1 MLHLTY
7 SLFVCS
13 FFLSFMLSVAG
24 SRCLV
29 LIGGGVGVEDSY
41 IKKGLF
47 KSPPPHTP
55 FAKMSSLAPSC
66 ELAVAPDSWSDVV
79 GCRLGS
85 MHTSLHTSV
94 RRLAVRSRISLCL
107 MEGKPPLAH
116 ESACSTVKL
125 LPQSHLDGRFEG
137 DHPYRRAMA
146 SWKAAL
152 CSEKPCS
159 LRGRAVSQVEAPFS
173 LARSTAFCCCAGNWP

>member
-1 MLHLTY
+1 MKTRT
-7 SLFVCS
+7 S
-13 FFLSFMLSVAG
+13 
-24 SRCLV
+24 
-29 LIGGGVGVEDSY
+29 
-41 IKKGLF
+41 KKVFSNL
-47 KSPPPHTP
+47 PPPHTP
-55 FAKMSSLAPSC
+55 FAEMSSLAPSC

-173 LARSTAFCCCAGNWP
+173 LARSTAFCCCAGNSL

>member
-7 SLFVCS
+7 PLFIRSV
-13 FFLSFMLSVAG
+13 FLLLMLSVTNG
-24 SRCLV
+24 GCLV
-29 LIGGGVGVEDSY
+29 VGGGIGVEDTH
-41 IKKGLF
+41 IKKCL
-47 KSPPPHTP
+47 SNLPPHTT
-55 FAKMSSLAPSC
+55 FAETSSLAPSC
-66 ELAVAPDSWSDVV
+66 ELAVAPDSWYDVV
-79 GCRLGS
+79 GCRLCS

-94 RRLAVRSRISLCL
+94 RRLAVRSWISLCL
-107 MEGKPPLAH
+107 MEGKPHLAH
-116 ESACSTVKL
+116 ESACSTVKR

-137 DHPYRRAMA
+137 DHPYHRAMA

-173 LARSTAFCCCAGNWP
+173 LAKSTAFCSWAGS